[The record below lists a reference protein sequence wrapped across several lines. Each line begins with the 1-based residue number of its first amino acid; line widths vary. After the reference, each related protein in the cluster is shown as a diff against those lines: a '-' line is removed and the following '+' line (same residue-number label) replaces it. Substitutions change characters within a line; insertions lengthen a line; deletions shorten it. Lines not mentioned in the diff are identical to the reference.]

1 MTQRWVVDNDPSPE
15 FPIYTRGNVGEVFPD
30 PVAPFSWTIWGIPHA
45 EPGWIEALERFGA
58 VDADEFTAGVME
70 SLGVFGGYAYLNVS
84 ITRIFGARV
93 PGLSPEAIDATFFG
107 AEAASAPPYVPGPDD
122 ESPVHAERSGKTLEW
137 ILTATEVDGL
147 QETAEKIK
155 AIRAERPDLRKLSDA
170 ELLERTRHL
179 INTYWR
185 GLWVDHIFVTH
196 CSLVAPGILGAV
208 AAELGDPALV
218 TKFISGLGEVDSA
231 KPASALWQLS
241 RAVRGSA
248 ELTAAFDA
256 GLPGLRERVAALG
269 SAGDRFVAAFDRFT
283 FDFGARG
290 FNEYEM
296 RSRTFET
303 HPELAWAAIDRMR
316 HAPDDADPAIARD
329 RLARERELTIEQI
342 AGKLA
347 DQPELQGQFL
357 AAAQSAKTFLSSRE
371 RTKSNVITLVH
382 EGRVAMRELGRRFV
396 ERGVFAE
403 VEDFGLLTDDEWTEL
418 LADPASVA
426 HLVPERK
433 AQMAELGELEAPFI
447 VAGEVPPV
455 RTWRRRTSDVSPVEP
470 GEVLQG
476 VPGCPGTVTGRVRI
490 VSDPADP
497 RGLEAGEVL
506 VTSITDSS
514 WTPLFVAASGVVVD
528 QGATVSHAV
537 IVSRELGVPCVVS
550 AADASRRL
558 RDGQTVTVDGAT
570 GTVTV
575 VD

>member
-1 MTQRWVVDNDPSPE
+1 MVQRWVVDNDPSPK

-58 VDADEFTAGVME
+58 VDAAEFTPGVME

-107 AEAASAPPYVPGPDD
+107 AEAASAPPYVPGPND
-122 ESPVHAERSGKTLEW
+122 ESAEHAERSGKTLEW
-137 ILTATEVDGL
+137 ILTATEVPELAATRDRIR
-147 QETAEKIK
+147 K
-155 AIRAERPDLRKLSDA
+155 IRAERPDLATLSDA

-185 GLWVDHIFVTH
+185 DLWVDHIFMTH
-196 CSLVAPGILGAV
+196 CSLVAPGILTAV
-208 AAELGDPALV
+208 ATELGDPALI
-218 TKFISGLGEVDSA
+218 TKLISGLGEVDSA
-231 KPASALWQLS
+231 RPASALWALS
-241 RAVRGSA
+241 RTVRGSSA
-248 ELTAAFDA
+248 LSAAFDA
-256 GLPGLRERVAALG
+256 GLDGLRERVAAAG
-269 SAGDRFVAAFDRFT
+269 SEGPAFLDAFDQFVYE
-283 FDFGARG
+283 FGARG
-290 FNEYEM
+290 FNEWEM

-316 HAPDDADPAIARD
+316 NAPDESDPALSRE
-329 RLARERELTIEQI
+329 RLAAEREATVEQI

-347 DQPELQGQFL
+347 ANPEVQGQFL
-357 AAAQSAKTFLSSRE
+357 AGAQSAKTFLTSRE
-371 RTKSNVITLVH
+371 RTKTNVITLVH

-396 ERGVFAE
+396 ERGLFAE
-403 VEDFGLLTDDEWTEL
+403 IEDFGLLTDDEWTKL
-418 LADPASVA
+418 LADPDSVA
-426 HLVPERK
+426 HLVSERK
-433 AQMAELGELEAPFI
+433 AQLGELLALEPPFI

-455 RTWRRRTSDVSPVEP
+455 DTWRRRTSDVSPVVP
-470 GEVLQG
+470 GDVLQG
-476 VPGCPGTVTGRVRI
+476 VPGCPGTVTGKVRI
-490 VSDPADP
+490 VRDPADP
-497 RGLEAGEVL
+497 RGLEPGEIL

-570 GTVTV
+570 GTVTI